1 MAYTVSGVD
10 PAQFSHLFGLGDEDL
25 ARRGAVR
32 RVVNPGD
39 AFPERVE
46 LRDAP
51 VGENVLLV
59 NYTHL
64 PTQNP
69 YRSSYAIFVRENAEE
84 AVVVRDAVPEVLGT
98 RLISLR
104 AFDERDF
111 LAAADVVEGSR
122 LEPLILDYLAGP
134 EVAYLHA
141 HYAKFG
147 CFAAKIVRS

>member
-10 PAQFSHLFGLGDEDL
+10 PAQFSHLFGLGDDDL
-25 ARRGAVR
+25 ARHGTVR

-39 AFPERVE
+39 TFPERVE

-84 AVVVRDAVPEVLGT
+84 AVVVRDAIPDVLGS

-122 LEPLILDYLAGP
+122 LEPLILDYLSRP